1 MQHFNLLSS
10 GEHTLLAAGS
20 TVYCM
25 LPTPIMEQL
34 KQYVKLN
41 RIEEALA
48 IVKSAWGDT
57 PNYEQVRRSPI
68 TPRMPAY

>member
-1 MQHFNLLSS
+1 MSHATGAWLIVVD
-10 GEHTLLAAGS
+10 AACS
-20 TVYCM
+20 TSIFSRVA
-25 LPTPIMEQL
+25 IMEQL